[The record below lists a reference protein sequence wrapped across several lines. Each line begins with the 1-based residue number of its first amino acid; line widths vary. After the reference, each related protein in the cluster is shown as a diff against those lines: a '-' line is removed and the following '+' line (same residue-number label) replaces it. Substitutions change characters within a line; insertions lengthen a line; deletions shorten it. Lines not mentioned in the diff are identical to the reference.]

1 MTHHEHEPGDEPD
14 GEMMPEVMM
23 LPLAVP
29 EELGFGDLD
38 SGVLARRIPDFVHR
52 VLNRGQ
58 IGPTGMLEV
67 QTPPEEGPVLWVVMD
82 MPPDPDEAFSLLPV
96 EAEVRAIVTGEV
108 LPVPDGFRVEFHVYF
123 AEDSD
128 ERFVNKVGGVLRRDY
143 PVVDLLQLTRRL
155 ARILELP
162 YQEPPKGTL
171 TANGDAFFLFL
182 RALDNAMLLSGDL
195 QIDLPENREAL
206 LQPFSDA
213 LTLDPKFGLAL
224 RVAHTTVALA
234 VDEGCID
241 AEAARRF
248 LDTCYSIQPGDGEG
262 CVAVADHLRELG
274 DDARAMAWLEHAT
287 HLDPPPSRGL
297 ENLGILF
304 AHSGRTVA
312 ARELWM
318 RGLQLDGH
326 PDFFG
331 HLARLAFAEGRELDA
346 WDLVVRGLRRL
357 RERVARASEWDDED
371 RGAGVLLMYVHEH
384 MAQRAVPDDVHECL
398 LDLRL
403 MLDGDSKASLGL
415 CLLACDERDA
425 AREELAMA
433 IGTGTLTGDT
443 RDHVARALLGM
454 ELPDFDRR
462 FAKAAEQALRH
473 KKPRECLV
481 EFALF
486 VDLQPTFWPAFYYA
500 GIAHQRLG
508 ETGSSLDMLDAA
520 RRLSPDQPEV
530 LHHMAVVFAERGNQK
545 RALELIDEALA
556 SRDDGVQLHLTRAQI
571 LIALGRPKDARESID
586 RGLGLDAA
594 DHELLR
600 LRQQIGE

>member
-1 MTHHEHEPGDEPD
+1 MKGYDHDSGDEPD

-29 EELGFGDLD
+29 EEDGFGDID

-82 MPPDPDEAFSLLPV
+82 SPPDPDEAFALLPID
-96 EAEVRAIVTGEV
+96 ADVRAIVTGDV

-128 ERFVNKVGGVLRRDY
+128 ERFVNKVGGVLRREHA
-143 PVVDLLQLTRRL
+143 VADLLQLTRRL

-171 TANGDAFFLFL
+171 TQNGDAFFLFL

-195 QIDLPENREAL
+195 QIELPKDREAL
-206 LQPFSDA
+206 LQPFAEA
-213 LTLDPKFGLAL
+213 LRLDPQFGLAL

-248 LDTCYSIQPGDGEG
+248 LDTCYSAQPGDGEG

-274 DDARAMAWLEHAT
+274 DDVRAMAWLEHAT

-304 AHSGRTVA
+304 AHSGKTIA
-312 ARELWM
+312 ARELWT

-346 WDLVVRGLRRL
+346 WDLIVRGLRRL

-371 RGAGVLLMYVHEH
+371 RGAGVLLTYVHEH
-384 MAQRAVPDDVHECL
+384 LDEHAAPDDVHECL

-443 RDHVARALLGM
+443 RDSVARALLGM

-462 FAKAAEQALRH
+462 FSKAAEQALRH
-473 KKPRECLV
+473 KKPRDCLA

-486 VDLQPTFWPAFYYA
+486 VDLQPTFWPAYYYA

-508 ETGSSLDMLDAA
+508 ETGSALDMLDIA
-520 RRLSPDQPEV
+520 RRLSPEQPEV
-530 LHHMAVVFAERGNQK
+530 LHRMALVFAARGNHK
-545 RALELIDEALA
+545 RALELVDDALEV
-556 SRDDGVQLHLTRAQI
+556 RDDGVQLHSARAQF
-571 LIALGRPKDARESID
+571 LIDLGRPHDARVSIAN
-586 RGLGLDAA
+586 GLRLDAA
-594 DHELLR
+594 DRELLR